1 VDLQTVA
8 TAFVGFGIL
17 LAAASTWLQYRES
30 RKARRLT
37 EYQISA
43 ELTDRVWSLVPAL
56 SGFLDLPDN
65 ELETAERSALV
76 SLLLTYAQAR
86 KAAGL
91 GLYRDPAWDGL
102 RDEFAFW
109 IAQPRAASALER
121 SRATGAGWPPGFFD
135 FAANEVAA
143 FRHRRPAPD
152 AMP

>member
-8 TAFVGFGIL
+8 TAFAGFGIL

-56 SGFLDLPDN
+56 SGFLDLPDDG
-65 ELETAERSALV
+65 LDRAERTALV

-86 KAAGL
+86 KAADL
-91 GLYRDPAWDGL
+91 GLYGDPAWDGL
-102 RDEFAFW
+102 REEFAFW
-109 IAQPRAASALER
+109 VAQPRAATALQR
-121 SRATGAGWPPGFFD
+121 LQATGAGWPPGFFD
-135 FAANEVAA
+135 FAADEAAA
-143 FRHRRPAPD
+143 FRRRRPAPD
-152 AMP
+152 ATT